1 MKLKQ
6 LLEPA
11 RIKKNIA
18 EATFGNITENI
29 QHVSAGAASG
39 EYVITTQ
46 DIPVSSIL
54 FIPKLKTKQQL
65 DSLDTE
71 QIQDELMAFCESKT
85 GLKFSVNYK
94 YQGVGY
100 AFTIDSYS
108 VVEKLKN

>member
-6 LLEPA
+6 LLETS
-11 RIKKNIA
+11 KNPMIIS
-18 EATFGNITENI
+18 EDI
-29 QHVSAGAASG
+29 QQVSAGVASG

-46 DIPVSSIL
+46 NVPVSSVL

-65 DSLDTE
+65 DSMNTE
-71 QIQDELMAFCESKT
+71 QVLDELMAFCESKT

-100 AFTIDSYS
+100 AFTVDSYS
-108 VVEKLKN
+108 IVEKLKH